1 MKINPKHHT
10 YSQHA
15 HIGKKQNPLDQK
27 ITQIFVEDHLKK
39 HKTSFNFKH
48 HIVTLEKAPKEKKS
62 KRY

>member
-15 HIGKKQNPLDQK
+15 HVGKKTTELDKK
-27 ITQIFVEDHLKK
+27 ISQIFMEDYFKNN
-39 HKTSFNFKH
+39 KTSYKFKH
-48 HIVTLEKAPKEKKS
+48 HNVTLEKAPKGKKS